1 METHKRILGIIFI
14 IWGIFRIFGMIF
26 LISFFSLLMP
36 FIMEEVSADDQWA
49 VAWLEPFFQTL
60 GLSIIFLFAIP
71 AVIAGIGLLNKKS
84 WAPTMAL
91 IFGCL
96 GMFNF
101 PVGTI
106 IGGYAIW
113 VYIEHNKEKRAAA

>member
-14 IWGIFRIFGMIF
+14 IWGVFRIFGMIF
-26 LISFFSLLMP
+26 LISFFSLFMP
-36 FIMEEVSADDQWA
+36 LILEELPADDQWA

-60 GLSIIFLFAIP
+60 GLGIIFLFAVP
-71 AVIAGIGLLNKKS
+71 AIIAGIGLLNKKT

-101 PVGTI
+101 PVGTA
-106 IGGYAIW
+106 IGAYAIW
-113 VYIEHNKEKRAAA
+113 VYIEHNKEKHTAA